1 MMADFSAA
9 FADLSASQRY
19 KLLTASVIPRP
30 IAFVTTLGPG
40 GIVNA
45 APYSFFNVFSQD
57 PALVIL
63 GIEGR
68 AGGGQKDTARNIRA
82 HESFVVHLVD
92 EDLAAAMNLT
102 AVNFPPDVS
111 EAAIAGL
118 ATTPGTA
125 VPVPRLTAAP
135 FALEC
140 RHTVTLGFSTAREI
154 VIGEV
159 VHFHARAGIVDPETL
174 RVDLDHYRPVGR
186 LFANLYSR
194 QHDRFELVRET
205 LAEYQARVGTDES
218 RSLSGGLT

>member
-1 MMADFSAA
+1 VAA
-9 FADLSASQRY
+9 YSVAFDALTPSQRY

-68 AGGGQKDTARNIRA
+68 PEGGQKDTPRNIRA
-82 HESFVVHLVD
+82 HGSFVVHLVD
-92 EDLAAAMNLT
+92 EDLAAAMNLS
-102 AVNFPPDVS
+102 AVNFPPEVS
-111 EAAIAGL
+111 EAAMAGL
-118 ATTPGTA
+118 ATLPGSS
-125 VPVPRLTAAP
+125 VPVPRLAAAP

-159 VHFHARAGIVDPETL
+159 VHFHARDGIVDPETL
-174 RVDLDHYRPVGR
+174 RVDLAEYRPVGR

-194 QHDRFELVRET
+194 QHDRFELVRES
-205 LAEYQARVGTDES
+205 LAEFQKRTGEAET
-218 RSLSGGLT
+218 GG